1 VMLFFVRHGWKK
13 KSMLMLFSVHADGNL
28 CAQSVLSIFLKVQ
41 NLFYLGLMLVA
52 VAVGPLGFVLEG

>member
-1 VMLFFVRHGWKK
+1 
-13 KSMLMLFSVHADGNL
+13 MLMLFSVHADGNL